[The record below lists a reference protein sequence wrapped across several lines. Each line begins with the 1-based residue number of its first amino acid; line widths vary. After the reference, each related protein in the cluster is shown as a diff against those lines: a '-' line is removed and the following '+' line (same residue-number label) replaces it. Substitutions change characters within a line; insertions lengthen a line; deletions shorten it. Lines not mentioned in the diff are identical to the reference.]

1 MKNIMA
7 GILSIAVIF
16 SINVTS
22 FAEDIT
28 QSTASTEKSETQVTT
43 VLEENIATPYAENP
57 NLNNYYSY
65 NEPAY
70 TNVPVLDDMQGFNG
84 VTEKVN
90 VENIVVSEFKDKMNV
105 EETQNISATVIPAT
119 ATNSTLTYSSS
130 DSRIATVDELGKLTA
145 IRKGTCTISVEAD
158 GYVTYLS
165 LTVKVKTAKIE
176 IEKSFVTLKL
186 EQTYSLNAKVI
197 PAEAPQTLK
206 YKSTDESIVT
216 VSPDGTVSAKG
227 IGNATVII
235 SNDDTTISL
244 NVIVNSANAQENIA
258 AVQGADD
265 SGDKLTDE
273 LADKIRNSN
282 EKTVVADGNKVKIIS
297 KSVLREL
304 YGTDK
309 RLVIECEDYS
319 IVLNGKDI
327 NNIENELNTYI
338 KFESKQNGISVVA
351 NNGKNLPGKIK
362 IEFEE
367 TFGEFNYMY
376 IYNTAKEE
384 YEVINISLSGNAI
397 ELDSTGLYLLT
408 IDKLHKFSIN
418 IIIVCVAVGIILILS
433 GVYIFVKKKYWFW

>member
-176 IEKSFVTLKL
+176 IEKSFVTLKP

-216 VSPDGTVSAKG
+216 VSPDGTADCQG
-227 IGNATVII
+227 IC
-235 SNDDTTISL
+235 
-244 NVIVNSANAQENIA
+244 Q
-258 AVQGADD
+258 
-265 SGDKLTDE
+265 
-273 LADKIRNSN
+273 
-282 EKTVVADGNKVKIIS
+282 
-297 KSVLREL
+297 
-304 YGTDK
+304 
-309 RLVIECEDYS
+309 
-319 IVLNGKDI
+319 
-327 NNIENELNTYI
+327 
-338 KFESKQNGISVVA
+338 
-351 NNGKNLPGKIK
+351 
-362 IEFEE
+362 
-367 TFGEFNYMY
+367 
-376 IYNTAKEE
+376 
-384 YEVINISLSGNAI
+384 
-397 ELDSTGLYLLT
+397 
-408 IDKLHKFSIN
+408 
-418 IIIVCVAVGIILILS
+418 
-433 GVYIFVKKKYWFW
+433 